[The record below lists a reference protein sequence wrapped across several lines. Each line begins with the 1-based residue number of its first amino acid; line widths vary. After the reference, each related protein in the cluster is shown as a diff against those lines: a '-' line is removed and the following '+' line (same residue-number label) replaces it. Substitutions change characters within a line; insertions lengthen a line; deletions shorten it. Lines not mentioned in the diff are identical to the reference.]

1 MSKNEREIGDA
12 LLKLDAAGL
21 GSVPD
26 AKQQTWRILESDRRR
41 LRWWTALTVLA
52 WLPAVLG
59 ILGVLV
65 YLALLFPLQ
74 AHLNQLRQEQKA
86 AQKEDPDAKPSD
98 IYIHE
103 GREMNLAQ
111 LEQEADIGFKMMS
124 VLTGFSLLAL
134 CGATLFSVILI
145 SASRRATLR
154 QINASLLEI
163 SDQLKRL
170 QAA

>member
-1 MSKNEREIGDA
+1 MSKNERDLGDA

-26 AKQQTWRILESDRRR
+26 ARQQTWRILESDRRR
-41 LRWWTALTVLA
+41 LRWWTGLTILA

-59 ILGVLV
+59 IVSVLIYLG
-65 YLALLFPLQ
+65 LLFPLQ
-74 AHLNQLRQEQKA
+74 ARLNQIRDDQNAGRVEVT
-86 AQKEDPDAKPSD
+86 DV
-98 IYIHE
+98 YIHN
-103 GREMNLAQ
+103 GRELSLAQ
-111 LEQEADIGFKMMS
+111 LEREADIGFKMMS

-134 CGATLFSVILI
+134 SGATLFSVILI